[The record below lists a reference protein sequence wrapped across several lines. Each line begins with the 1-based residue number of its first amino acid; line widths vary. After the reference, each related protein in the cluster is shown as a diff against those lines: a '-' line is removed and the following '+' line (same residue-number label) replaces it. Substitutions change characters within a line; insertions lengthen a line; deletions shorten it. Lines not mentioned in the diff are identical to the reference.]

1 MLFWS
6 FLLTTVLYLMVG
18 VACAMSLRVAKK
30 AVNFAL
36 PLIYLGYAE
45 LKVVCTDAVASKYIV
60 SF

>member
-1 MLFWS
+1 
-6 FLLTTVLYLMVG
+6 MVG

-45 LKVVCTDAVASKYIV
+45 IKVVCTDAVASKYIIL
-60 SF
+60 F